1 VTEDRA
7 ILYPRFLIRTPNI
20 IKSPLRFINFMKAL
34 RSKTNLTSIEI
45 SYPTKQMFIKIA
57 FSEYDILN
65 REVTFHALALGI
77 LETFKM
83 SLFAFFSNDL
93 KSAYSLLINIIH
105 P

>member
-1 VTEDRA
+1 
-7 ILYPRFLIRTPNI
+7 
-20 IKSPLRFINFMKAL
+20 
-34 RSKTNLTSIEI
+34 
-45 SYPTKQMFIKIA
+45 MFIKVA

-83 SLFAFFSNDL
+83 SLFPFFSNDL
-93 KSAYSLLINIIH
+93 KSVYSLLINVIH